1 MPSAV
6 SDLCVLR
13 DTVARIERAGERG
26 EHRGPAEAI
35 PLGDEPL
42 SLDAALGGGLRR
54 GTLHE
59 VMPASARDAAAATG
73 FAVALAARGAGDGAV
88 VWILDDRAAFETGT
102 PYRPGLAA
110 FGLDPAHL
118 LLVRTRDATATLWA
132 TEEALRAGA
141 RMVLTE
147 LWRGQAYDLA
157 ASRRLLLAARRR
169 GATSILVHV
178 GLTPDAVSSV
188 ADTRFAVAASPGE
201 RRPSAGGRT
210 PVPGAAGF
218 AVQLLKLRSAATDGM
233 RGFDPE
239 AVHPLVWDRT
249 THAFR
254 TVRDHEPLRQRPI
267 GPPPGHPS
275 LQGRSAR

>member
-6 SDLCVLR
+6 SDLCALR
-13 DTVARIERAGERG
+13 DTVARIERAGDRPG
-26 EHRGPAEAI
+26 HRGPAEAI
-35 PLGDEPL
+35 PLGDGPL
-42 SLDAALGGGLRR
+42 SLDLALGGGLRR

-59 VMPASARDAAAATG
+59 VMAASARDSAAAIG

-102 PYRPGLAA
+102 PYRPGLSA
-110 FGLDPAHL
+110 FGLDSTRL
-118 LLVRTRDATATLWA
+118 LLVRTRDASATLWA

-147 LWRGQAYDLA
+147 LWRGQSYNLA

-169 GATSILVHV
+169 GATNVMVHV
-178 GLTPDAVSSV
+178 GLAADAVSSA
-188 ADTRFAVAASPGE
+188 ADTRFSVAASPGE

-210 PVPGAAGF
+210 PVPGPAGF
-218 AVQLLKLRSAATDGM
+218 AVRLLKLRSSASDRM

-254 TVRDHEPLRQRPI
+254 TLREDEPLRHRPL
-267 GPPPGHPS
+267 GPSPSRPS
-275 LQGRSAR
+275 LHGRSAP